1 MPTATTDQKTTART
15 VLGRTCRIG
24 ADLIRAGAAISAIA
38 AAFLSLEGVFRFTLL
53 FLALLVPRLAGLRAP
68 VDLLVC
74 AVLTVAAW
82 SSPAN
87 WYELAPWYDTLLHA
101 VVPGVVA
108 ATLHLLLIRWRL
120 LPPLKARELRTTS
133 VPLLTTALGCT
144 VALLWELYE
153 WFGKD
158 VLGAQIAAHYDDTIA
173 DMAAGFASSLAAGA
187 ALATWARHR
196 DRVSQGQETS
206 PLAG

>member
-1 MPTATTDQKTTART
+1 MPTAATARKAT
-15 VLGRTCRIG
+15 ARSVFDRTCRIA
-24 ADLIRAGAAISAIA
+24 ADLIRAVAAVSAVA

-53 FLALLVPRLAGLRAP
+53 FLALLVPRLAGLRGP

-120 LPPLKARELRTTS
+120 LPPLKARGLRTVS
-133 VPLLTTALGCT
+133 VPLLTVCLGCT

-173 DMAAGFASSLAAGA
+173 DMAAGFASSLVAGI

-196 DRVSQGQETS
+196 DRASRGQENS

>member
-1 MPTATTDQKTTART
+1 MPTTATDQKTTERT

-108 ATLHLLLIRWRL
+108 ATLHLLLIRWHL

-133 VPLLTTALGCT
+133 VPLLTTVLGCT
-144 VALLWELYE
+144 VALMWELYE

-173 DMAAGFASSLAAGA
+173 DMAAGFASSLAAGT

-196 DRVSQGQETS
+196 DRVSQGQESS